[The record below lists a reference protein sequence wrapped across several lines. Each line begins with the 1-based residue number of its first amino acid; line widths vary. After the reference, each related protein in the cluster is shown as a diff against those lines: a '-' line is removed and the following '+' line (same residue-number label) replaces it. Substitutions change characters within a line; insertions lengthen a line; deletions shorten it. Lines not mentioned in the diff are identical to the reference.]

1 MANHRIFKN
10 RNLTSVEA
18 KRRFDDR
25 HAAIDEQLDEAFKK
39 VDEKRKKK
47 GTKSFIDFVQTYCIG
62 LMIDEPPSDRF
73 VEALKEME
81 FAMAN
86 NTPYNIELP
95 RGSGKTSAAE
105 MLILYLLS
113 TGKKKFAVIIS

>member
-1 MANHRIFKN
+1 MRYKRIHKD
-10 RNLTSVEA
+10 RVLTNAEK

-25 HAAIDEQLDEAFKK
+25 HAAIDEQLEEAFKK
-39 VDEKRKKK
+39 VDENRKKN
-47 GTKSFIDFVQTYCIG
+47 GTKTFIDFVHTYCIG

-105 MLILYLLS
+105 MLMLYLLS